1 MDEHVMELLGKAR
14 AVVRNGKVVEV
25 SEPKLDYCPLFKKLH
40 GIDRITKE
48 EVLKNLCY
56 RIENFGLF
64 TANRKIL
71 DDRVFATFGASE
83 IFFSCLKSGFLD
95 AVVIVADCAGTVV
108 TSNPKLVQGL
118 GGRIS
123 GLIKTSPIPEVIEKI
138 EKEGGFVVSKTA
150 EIDQVKGVF
159 FALEKGFRRIGVTL
173 TTPEEAK
180 AIAEIEKEKGVK
192 ILKFAVHTT
201 GVDWN
206 KADMLNFDL
215 ITLCAS
221 KSLRENLKGIVK
233 AQVGEA
239 IPIVAVSEFGK
250 LALLER
256 AKDLDGILI
265 TPKQLPYLSQNQP
278 EPLL

>member
-14 AVVRNGKVVEV
+14 AVVRNGKIVEI
-25 SEPKLDYCPLFKKLH
+25 SEPKLEYCPLFKKLH
-40 GIDRITKE
+40 GIEKITRE
-48 EVLKNLCY
+48 EVLKNLSY

-64 TANRKIL
+64 TPKRKIL
-71 DDRVFATFGASE
+71 DERVFATFGASE
-83 IFFSCLKSGFLD
+83 IFFSCLKNSFLD

-123 GLIKTSPIPEVIEKI
+123 GLVKTSPIAEVIERI
-138 EKEGGFVVSKTA
+138 ENEGGLVLSRSG
-150 EIDQVKGVF
+150 EIDQVKGVL
-159 FALEKGFRRIGVTL
+159 FAIEKGFKRIGVTL
-173 TTPEEAK
+173 TTPEEARTCAK
-180 AIAEIEKEKGVK
+180 VEKEEGVK

-201 GVDWN
+201 GVNWSKED
-206 KADMLNFDL
+206 ALAFDL

-221 KSLRENLKGIVK
+221 KNLRENLKGIIK
-233 AQVGEA
+233 AQAGES

-256 AKDLDGILI
+256 AKDMDGILI
-265 TPKQLPYLSQNQP
+265 ISKPLPELSQNQP
-278 EPLL
+278 RPLR